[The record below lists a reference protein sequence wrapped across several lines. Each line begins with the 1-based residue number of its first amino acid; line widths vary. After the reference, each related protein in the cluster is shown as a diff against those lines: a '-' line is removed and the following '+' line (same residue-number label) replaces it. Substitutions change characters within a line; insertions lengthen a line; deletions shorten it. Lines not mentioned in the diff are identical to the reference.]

1 MIIIGVDFH
10 PAHEEIAS
18 VDTDTGEYQEKRLA
32 HPQEAEE
39 FYRSLAS
46 LGKAVRVGIDD
57 LPLDWSRDGHNLLY
71 LEPPDLWVYSFVES
85 KSHSLLKATA
95 SLNYAQFSPD
105 SKWVAYS
112 SNESGRWE
120 VYVTSFPDA
129 RGKWQTQT
137 SALSAALDQL
147 KTAAQD
153 LAASPGGSTVSAVA
167 AALGQVK
174 RAAQDLLAAAGT
186 ECPSA
191 SASASA

>member
-1 MIIIGVDFH
+1 MNSETATRAARWKLVVTACGLALLAGCASGSTSPGGTSS
-10 PAHEEIAS
+10 PAAS
-18 VDTDTGEYQEKRLA
+18 PSSSSAAASPSSSILCADVAALR
-32 HPQEAEE
+32 
-39 FYRSLAS
+39 AS
-46 LGKAVRVGIDD
+46 LDQLTHVTVQSGMGAEITSDIQSVKAALTKLVNDA
-57 LPLDWSRDGHNLLY
+57 H
-71 LEPPDLWVYSFVES
+71 
-85 KSHSLLKATA
+85 
-95 SLNYAQFSPD
+95 
-105 SKWVAYS
+105 
-112 SNESGRWE
+112 GR
-120 VYVTSFPDA
+120 
-129 RGKWQTQT
+129 WQTQT

>member
-1 MIIIGVDFH
+1 MNSGTVTQGTRWKLVVTACGLALLAGCASGSTSPGGTSSAAPSSSS
-10 PAHEEIAS
+10 PAAAS
-18 VDTDTGEYQEKRLA
+18 PSSSVLCADVAALR
-32 HPQEAEE
+32 
-39 FYRSLAS
+39 AS
-46 LGKAVRVGIDD
+46 LDQLTHVTVQSGMGNEITSDIQSVKAALTKLV
-57 LPLDWSRDGHNLLY
+57 N
-71 LEPPDLWVYSFVES
+71 
-85 KSHSLLKATA
+85 
-95 SLNYAQFSPD
+95 
-105 SKWVAYS
+105 
-112 SNESGRWE
+112 
-120 VYVTSFPDA
+120 DA

-191 SASASA
+191 SPSSSA